1 MSSPGGNA
9 DEASADFPKE
19 RQASGEVAVRDTA
32 LHKAYPS
39 GDRALR

>member
-1 MSSPGGNA
+1 MLSPAGNA
-9 DEASADFPKE
+9 NEASADFPKE
-19 RQASGEVAVRDTA
+19 RQAFKEVAVRDTA